1 MKLAKLSLA
10 AIMAAGAL
18 TVVNA
23 TPLEDA
29 IKGVNINGFTRY
41 RYYNESESAAKTDRH
56 RFSASVQLTMPVAD
70 NLTAAVVAE
79 IDDNNYA
86 TNNAAAR
93 GEAGQDLNVQQLWFK
108 YATPDYSFKLG
119 KQALNTPVTYNYF
132 SVATG
137 NGALFMYTGVKNWT
151 FAAAGFVATDRN
163 FALPTAIFGNQNLY
177 AAAAIGSVGP
187 VNVQLW
193 GFKMTNVIDDEEF
206 LQVDGKVAGFSYVLQ
221 YVRGSLDD
229 SLSTDDQA
237 FYAAK
242 LGYKMDNF
250 GAHIG
255 YIGTDKD
262 GGLVDLAAGD
272 GYGFA
277 YGGINSQYVY
287 ANQADVS
294 VAYIDASASFGK
306 VGVGAG
312 YVDGDYGVGAANQ
325 DITEWFVKGSYKYSK
340 NFKTSVYYSDL
351 GGDSKN
357 NEFRFE
363 AKYSF

>member
-70 NLTAAVVAE
+70 NLTAAVVAD
-79 IDDNNYA
+79 IDNNNYA
-86 TNNAAAR
+86 SNNAAVR
-93 GEAGQDLNVQQLWFK
+93 GESGQDLRVQQLWFK
-108 YATPDYSFKLG
+108 YATPDYSLKFG

-137 NGALFMYTGVKNWT
+137 DGAQFTYTGVQNWT
-151 FAAAGFVATDRN
+151 FALASYVNWDRN
-163 FALPTAIFGNQNLY
+163 FALSTAVDGNQNAY
-177 AAAAIGSVGP
+177 VAAAIGSLGP

-193 GFKMTNVIDDEEF
+193 GFSVTNLIDDEEF
-206 LQVDGKVAGFSYVLQ
+206 LQVDGKLAGFSYVLQ
-221 YVRGSLDD
+221 YARTSPSAAGA
-229 SLSTDDQA
+229 DDQA

-250 GAHIG
+250 GAHVG

-262 GGLVDLAAGD
+262 GGFVDWAAGD
-272 GYGFA
+272 GSGFA

-287 ANQADVS
+287 ANQADL
-294 VAYIDASASFGK
+294 ALGYIDASASFGK

-312 YVDGDYGVGAANQ
+312 YVSGSYTDGAGLDKDVS
-325 DITEWFVKGSYKYSK
+325 EWFVKGSYKYSK
-340 NFKTSVYYSDL
+340 NFKTSFYYSDL
-351 GGDSKN
+351 GQDSKN

>member
-41 RYYNESESAAKTDRH
+41 RYYNESEKAAKTDRH

-70 NLTAAVVAE
+70 NLTAAVVAD
-79 IDDNNYA
+79 IDDSNYA
-86 TNNAAAR
+86 SNNATTY
-93 GEAGQDLNVQQLWFK
+93 GEAGQDLRVQQLWFK
-108 YATPDYSFKLG
+108 YATQDYSLKFG
-119 KQALNTPVTYNYF
+119 KQALNTPVTFNYF

-137 NGALFMYTGVKNWT
+137 NGAQFTYTGVQNWT
-151 FAAAGFVATDRN
+151 FAVAGYVDTDRN
-163 FALPTAIFGNQNLY
+163 FALPTATFGNQNLY

-193 GFKMTNVIDDEEF
+193 GFNMTNVVDDEEF
-206 LQVDGKVAGFSYVLQ
+206 FQVDGKVAGFSYKLQ
-221 YVRGSLDD
+221 YVRGSLDN
-229 SLSTDDQA
+229 SISTKDQA

-250 GAHIG
+250 GGHVG

-262 GGLVDLAAGD
+262 GGFVDLAAGD
-272 GYGFA
+272 GSGFA
-277 YGGINSQYVY
+277 YGGINSQYAY

-294 VAYIDASASFGK
+294 VGYIDASASFGK
-306 VGVGAG
+306 IGVGAG
-312 YVDGDYGVGAANQ
+312 YVDGSYGVGVASK
-325 DITEWFVKGSYKYSK
+325 DVSEWFVKGSYAYSK
-340 NFKTSVYYSDL
+340 NFKLSSYYSDL
-351 GGDSKN
+351 GKDSKN